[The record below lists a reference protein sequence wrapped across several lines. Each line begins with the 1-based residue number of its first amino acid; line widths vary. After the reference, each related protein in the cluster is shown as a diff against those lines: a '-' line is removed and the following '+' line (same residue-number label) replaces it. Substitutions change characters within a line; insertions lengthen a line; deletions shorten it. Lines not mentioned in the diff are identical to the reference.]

1 MATIA
6 SSLICTRTWTR
17 RVATIGP
24 THATQTARSSAR
36 SSKRNASTVRTQSLR
51 TPPENLYVTEWLA
64 PAGVTRSSRRAE
76 LAPLLQ
82 ACAKLLE
89 LPAIR
94 RKRFAVELDDHAPA
108 GRDEPSLTAGV
119 QQSAVRFEPVARRV
133 DRVLRLVVVTRIVQ

>member
-1 MATIA
+1 MVTIA
-6 SSLICTRTWTR
+6 SSLSCTRTWTR

-36 SSKRNASTVRTQSLR
+36 NPKRNASTVRTRSLR
-51 TPPENLYVTEWLA
+51 TPPETCTSQNGS